1 MIARWFFDDAQLYS
15 EARLRAVLNAYP
27 WKTSRWTPGYFAQIP
42 RRPLQDRAVW
52 AVLLTLPFFLVRR
65 RDPLV
70 RWMVV
75 SCAVLGLGLVMTIGL
90 NNKVPPMRT
99 YFPLLS
105 FPLAVLLMLPSGR
118 RNSSNATHA
127 AQVAVPGRPWPLNHW
142 LAQPHKVRVAIALLL
157 VGVCMDI
164 YRQGRRSVRVHRE
177 RQALEAFVAEARS
190 DSDKLYVCWEAAL
203 PFELLS
209 PLDSLN
215 GWNGISLVN
224 LTWTQRTPWQ
234 DAIKRRFGIDDLARA
249 ICQRDDIVLVA
260 TPLHR
265 DLFERF
271 AREHYQAE
279 LQFVE
284 SPRAGA

>member
-1 MIARWFFDDAQLYS
+1 
-15 EARLRAVLNAYP
+15 
-27 WKTSRWTPGYFAQIP
+27 
-42 RRPLQDRAVW
+42 
-52 AVLLTLPFFLVRR
+52 
-65 RDPLV
+65 
-70 RWMVV
+70 
-75 SCAVLGLGLVMTIGL
+75 MTIGL

-118 RNSSNATHA
+118 RERSDATRA
-127 AQVAVPGRPWPLNHW
+127 AQFAVPGRPWPLNQW
-142 LAQPHKVRVAIALLL
+142 LAQPHKVRVAIVLLL
-157 VGVCMDI
+157 VGVCMGI

-190 DSDKLYVCWEAAL
+190 DRTSSMSCWEAAL
-203 PFELLS
+203 PFELIS
-209 PLDSLN
+209 PLDSMN
-215 GWNGISLVN
+215 GWTGISLVN

-234 DAIKRRFGIDDLARA
+234 DAIKRRFGIDNLARA
-249 ICQRDDIVLVA
+249 ICERDDIVLVA

-271 AREHYQAE
+271 ARKHYHAE

-284 SPRAGA
+284 SPRPARSLCRADSSAAAPAPRPAHAATKRCAEALRPCRPATGMARRWGAW